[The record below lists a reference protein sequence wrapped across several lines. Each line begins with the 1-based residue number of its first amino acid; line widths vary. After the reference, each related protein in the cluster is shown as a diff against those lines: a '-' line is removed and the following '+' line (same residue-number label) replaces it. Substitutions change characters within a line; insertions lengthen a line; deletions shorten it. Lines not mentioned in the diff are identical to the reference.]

1 MLIHAAKYLLIL
13 FLLGSLYGCHLWGG
27 SKAASIEA
35 KSNAKD
41 RFASKSDSGP
51 SSPVE
56 VQALENGRKTDVEII
71 WQVPA
76 DTADSFTI
84 EYGFDKEKLD
94 QKVNLK
100 PEQLEKYI
108 DPEYGPVYRYVLQ
121 NIEPDKDVYVAMIT
135 SAGGQTSPPSTV
147 YQAKAAT
154 K

>member
-1 MLIHAAKYLLIL
+1 
-13 FLLGSLYGCHLWGG
+13 
-27 SKAASIEA
+27 
-35 KSNAKD
+35 
-41 RFASKSDSGP
+41 
-51 SSPVE
+51 
-56 VQALENGRKTDVEII
+56 
-71 WQVPA
+71 VPA